1 MQISKAETEKNKAK
15 YSDQSERRSE
25 EAMRHKFS
33 KSVQIPSMD
42 IKHSDSA

>member
-1 MQISKAETEKNKAK
+1 MQISKAETKKNKAK
-15 YSDQSERRSE
+15 YSDQSERSE